1 MKGLDMSEM
10 FAQRLENVERRIAVA
25 CENAGRPRDSV
36 LAVACENAGRPRD
49 SVRLLAV
56 SKTKPPEAVREAA
69 DCGLRL
75 FGENRVQEAQSKI
88 PMCPAGLEWH
98 LIGHLQTNKAKV
110 AARFFQMV
118 HSVDSLK
125 LLQAL
130 EGHAGTTL
138 PVLLQVNV
146 SGEAAKFG
154 MKPEAANQMQKCEVH
169 GLMTIP
175 PFSPDPEKTRVH
187 FSDLRKLRDRLQDE
201 TGTPL
206 PELSMGM
213 SHDLE
218 VAIEEG
224 STWVRIGR
232 CALEPIFLGHET
244 NAIGAGEN

>member
-1 MKGLDMSEM
+1 MSDIFSE
-10 FAQRLENVERRIAVA
+10 RLETVEARIADA
-25 CENAGRPRDSV
+25 CEKAGRAREDV
-36 LAVACENAGRPRD
+36 T
-49 SVRLLAV
+49 LLAV

-69 DCGLRL
+69 AAGLRL
-75 FGENRVQEAQSKI
+75 FGENKVQEAQSKI
-88 PMCPAGLEWH
+88 SMCPAGLEWH

-110 AARFFQMV
+110 AANLFQMI

-125 LLQAL
+125 LLEAL
-130 EGHAGTTL
+130 ESHANMTL

-154 MKPEAANQMQKCEVH
+154 MKPDDVAGVIEAANQMSKCEVH
-169 GLMTIP
+169 GLMTLP

-187 FSDLRKLRDRLQDE
+187 FAALRALRDRVQDE

-224 STWVRIGR
+224 STWVRIGTDLFGSR
-232 CALEPIFLGHET
+232 
-244 NAIGAGEN
+244 N

>member
-1 MKGLDMSEM
+1 MNDTFL
-10 FAQRLENVERRIAVA
+10 QRLEKVEQRIAVA
-25 CENAGRPRDSV
+25 CEQ
-36 LAVACENAGRPRD
+36 AGRPRD

-69 DCGLRL
+69 ECGVRL

-88 PMCPAGLEWH
+88 PLCPVGLEWH

-110 AARFFQMV
+110 AAKFFQMI

-130 EGHAGTTL
+130 ECHADITL

-154 MKPEAANQMQKCEVH
+154 MKPDEVAAVIDAANQMQKCEVH

-175 PFSPDPEKTRVH
+175 PFSPDPEKTRIH
-187 FSDLRKLRDRLQDE
+187 FSALRNLRDQLQNE

-218 VAIEEG
+218 VAIAEG
-224 STWVRIGR
+224 STWVRIGTDLFGGR
-232 CALEPIFLGHET
+232 S
-244 NAIGAGEN
+244 

>member
-1 MKGLDMSEM
+1 MLNCATEFEENECDEMSDT
-10 FAQRLENVERRIAVA
+10 FAERLEEVERRIAAA
-25 CENAGRPRDSV
+25 CEKAGRPRDSV
-36 LAVACENAGRPRD
+36 T
-49 SVRLLAV
+49 LLAV

-69 DCGLRL
+69 ECGLRL
-75 FGENRVQEAQSKI
+75 FGENKVQEAQSKVS
-88 PMCPAGLEWH
+88 MCPSGLEWH

-110 AARFFQMV
+110 AANLFQMI

-130 EGHAGTTL
+130 DASAGTTL

-146 SGEAAKFG
+146 SGEASKSG
-154 MKPEAANQMQKCEVH
+154 MKPDEVADIINAANQMQKVEVH

-175 PFSPDPEKTRVH
+175 PFSPDPEKTREH
-187 FSDLRKLRDRLQDE
+187 FTALRELRDRLEEE

-224 STWVRIGR
+224 SSWVRIGTDLFGGR
-232 CALEPIFLGHET
+232 G
-244 NAIGAGEN
+244 

>member
-1 MKGLDMSEM
+1 MDESFSNRLKIVD
-10 FAQRLENVERRIAVA
+10 QRITAA
-25 CENAGRPRDSV
+25 CEKAGRQR
-36 LAVACENAGRPRD
+36 EE
-49 SVRLLAV
+49 VRLLAV

-75 FGENRVQEAQSKI
+75 FGENKVQEAQAKI
-88 PMCPAGLEWH
+88 PLCPGGLEWH
-98 LIGHLQTNKAKV
+98 LIGHLQSNKARV
-110 AARFFQMV
+110 AANLFQMI

-130 EGHAGTTL
+130 ETHAGTTL

-146 SGEAAKFG
+146 SGEGSKSG
-154 MKPEAANQMQKCEVH
+154 MTPGEVAEVIESANQMQKVEVH

-175 PFSPDPEKTRVH
+175 PFTPDPEKARGH
-187 FSDLRKLRDRLQDE
+187 FAALRNLRDRLQNE

-218 VAIEEG
+218 IAIEEG
-224 STWVRIGR
+224 STWVRIGTD
-232 CALEPIFLGHET
+232 LF
-244 NAIGAGEN
+244 GER

>member
-1 MKGLDMSEM
+1 MSET
-10 FAQRLENVERRIAVA
+10 FAQRLETVERRIAAA
-25 CENAGRPRDSV
+25 CEKAGRPRD
-36 LAVACENAGRPRD
+36 A
-49 SVRLLAV
+49 VRLLAV
-56 SKTKPPEAVREAA
+56 SKTKPPEAVREAIG
-69 DCGLRL
+69 CGLRL

-98 LIGHLQTNKAKV
+98 LIGHLQSNKAKV
-110 AARFFQMV
+110 AVRFFQMI
-118 HSVDSLK
+118 HSVDSTK

-130 EGHAGTTL
+130 ETHAATTL

-154 MKPEAANQMQKCEVH
+154 MKPEEVAGAIEVANQMQKCEVH

-175 PFSPDPEKTRVH
+175 PFSPDPEKTRAH
-187 FSDLRKLRDRLQDE
+187 FSSLRNLRDRLQDE

-218 VAIEEG
+218 VAIQEG
-224 STWVRIGR
+224 STWVRIGTDLFGSR
-232 CALEPIFLGHET
+232 
-244 NAIGAGEN
+244 N

>member
-1 MKGLDMSEM
+1 MKKQGIERIMSEN
-10 FAQRLENVERRIAVA
+10 FEERLETVEHRISAA
-25 CENAGRPRDSV
+25 CAE
-36 LAVACENAGRPRD
+36 AGRPRD

-56 SKTKPPEAVREAA
+56 SKTKPPEAIREAA
-69 DCGLRL
+69 ACGLRC

-88 PMCPAGLEWH
+88 PLCPAGLEWH
-98 LIGHLQTNKAKV
+98 LIGHLQSNKAKV
-110 AARFFQMV
+110 AARYFQMV

-130 EGHAGTTL
+130 DAHAGTTL
-138 PVLLQVNV
+138 PILLQVNV
-146 SGEAAKFG
+146 SGESAKFG
-154 MKPEAANQMQKCEVH
+154 MKPDEVAAVIHAANQMQKVEVH

-175 PFSPDPEKTRVH
+175 PFSPDPEKTRIH
-187 FSDLRKLRDRLQDE
+187 FAALRQLRDRVQDE

-224 STWVRIGR
+224 STWVRIGTD
-232 CALEPIFLGHET
+232 LF
-244 NAIGAGEN
+244 GERVSSDKR

>member
-1 MKGLDMSEM
+1 M
-10 FAQRLENVERRIAVA
+10 ERRIVAA
-25 CENAGRPRDSV
+25 CEKAGRPRD
-36 LAVACENAGRPRD
+36 G
-49 SVRLLAV
+49 VRLLAV
-56 SKTKPPEAVREAA
+56 SKTNPPEGTRAA
-69 DCGLRL
+69 PDCGLRL

-88 PMCPAGLEWH
+88 SMCPGGLEWH
-98 LIGHLQTNKAKV
+98 LIGHLQSNKAK
-110 AARFFQMV
+110 AAVHLFQMI

-130 EGHAGTTL
+130 DAAANVAL

-146 SGEAAKFG
+146 AGEAAKFG
-154 MKPEAANQMQKCEVH
+154 MRPDKVAEVIDAANQMRKVEVH

-175 PFSPDPEKTRVH
+175 PFSPDPEKTRIH
-187 FSDLRKLRDRLQDE
+187 FSNLRKLRDRLQNE

-224 STWVRIGR
+224 STWVRIGTDLFGSR
-232 CALEPIFLGHET
+232 
-244 NAIGAGEN
+244 

>member
-1 MKGLDMSEM
+1 MSDTFE
-10 FAQRLENVERRIAVA
+10 QRLEKVELRIAAA
-25 CENAGRPRDSV
+25 CERAGRSR
-36 LAVACENAGRPRD
+36 N

-56 SKTKPPEAVREAA
+56 SKTKPPEAIRAAA

-75 FGENRVQEAQSKI
+75 FGENKVQEAQSKI

-98 LIGHLQTNKAKV
+98 LIGHLQSNKAKL
-110 AARFFQMV
+110 AANLFRMI

-130 EGHAGTTL
+130 DNHAGTSL

-146 SGEAAKFG
+146 SGEASKSG
-154 MKPEAANQMQKCEVH
+154 MTPGAVAEVIEAANQMKKIEVH
-169 GLMTIP
+169 GLMSIP
-175 PFSPDPEKTRVH
+175 PFTADPEKARSH
-187 FSDLRKLRDRLQDE
+187 FVALRELRDRLQQE

-218 VAIEEG
+218 AAIEEG
-224 STWVRIGR
+224 STWVRIGTDLFGSR
-232 CALEPIFLGHET
+232 
-244 NAIGAGEN
+244 N